1 MNNLGYLVAAY
12 AVVWAALFFYLWRLN
27 GLCRS
32 VEDDVRRLESRL
44 SADGDDSVTA

>member
-27 GLCRS
+27 SLCRT
-32 VEDDVRRLESRL
+32 VEDDVARLESRL
-44 SADGDDSVTA
+44 GTESDNSATA